1 MTHDG
6 AHNVEQAASQS
17 FEILQQGMRQNRLSD
32 AVESADRGLASS
44 GLSETERRQVGQMV
58 AQQLETAGL
67 LPRVMVEYGQS
78 QFKDLSNGDHY
89 IHAQD
94 LDSRLMS
101 GIETYSPIK
110 GMIARSLRNRID
122 EISLQHEDASSFHD
136 DRPSR
141 SDEIAKGISTK
152 DLSEWGQEQSNGRF
166 HTQMSRQMLSSF
178 GSREKWLNLAGP
190 DGLLE
195 KGELDRAKRDSMRFG
210 PDEKAVLDY
219 MRENYGGIRAARDGD
234 NWNKMTLSDVLDWSA
249 KHGADPQI
257 GLEQPEFR
265 PRMGDVNFTVDPRD
279 KVGGASAQGLDAI
292 EVGFKNHSLSDS
304 LRAMDQHLTSGA
316 YTPQEVAAITGNIEQ
331 SLAQRNLMGRVM
343 GEYGSQNFDSLNN
356 INGNKSYIHASEL
369 DTVLQSNIAARSP
382 LEAMVLRNMRN
393 NVDAIAMLHNDVTN
407 DDSDRAEQS
416 RGISKGDLRDLTENT
431 ENRNNDRAMS
441 ARMLANFGRT
451 EDFQGLAGSDN
462 VIKENELEAARND
475 TFKYNPEQR
484 AVLGYMLDNYGTIR
498 HTVDGDGRG
507 ISISD
512 MIGHAAK
519 FGVRPEDVFSAN
531 AAPPQEQEGVQLDQG
546 QPERVVQ
553 RDLPVEGQPVERQP
567 VERQPVER
575 QPVERQPQRPRLE
588 TLDIDP
594 RLGAPNETK
603 SVKIERSDRFWN
615 MANRKYGYPAIEA
628 IFEANGLKPQAVQNG
643 NSIELR
649 DPDYVAGREYVLPSQ
664 DQIPELTQAYR
675 ARASQ
680 MRDQFSSRVGPAEC
694 ATDVKLIYGD
704 TLSKL
709 ALQKYGRNV
718 PIEALYEANNL
729 PPRIVNDNGCIMK
742 LEPIYYAGRTYVL
755 PPADQI
761 EALADAYRRKHFQ
774 G

>member
-1 MTHDG
+1 MTIDG
-6 AHNVEQAASQS
+6 AQNVEQAASQS

-32 AVESADRGLASS
+32 AVETADRGLASS
-44 GLSETERRQVGQMV
+44 GLSEAERRQVGQIV

-78 QFKDLSNGDHY
+78 QFSDLSNGDRY

-122 EISLQHEDASSFHD
+122 EISLQHEDASSHHSD
-136 DRPSR
+136 SPSR
-141 SDEIAKGISTK
+141 SDEIAKGISSR
-152 DLSEWGQEQSNGRF
+152 DLSEWGQDQRNGRF
-166 HTQMSRQMLSSF
+166 HSQMSRQMLSSF

-195 KGELDRAKRDSMRFG
+195 RGELDRAKRDSMRYG

-265 PRMGDVNFTVDPRD
+265 PRMGDLSFTVDPRD
-279 KVGGASAQGLDAI
+279 KVGGASAQGLNAI
-292 EVGFKNHSLSDS
+292 EVGIKNHSLSDS

-369 DTVLQSNIAARSP
+369 DTVLQSNIASRSP
-382 LEAMVLRNMRN
+382 VEAMVLRNMRN
-393 NVDAIAMLHNDVTN
+393 NVDGISMLHNDVTN

-431 ENRNNDRAMS
+431 ETRNNDRAMS

-462 VIKENELEAARND
+462 VIKEDELEAARID
-475 TFKYNPEQR
+475 TFRFNPEQR
-484 AVLGYMLDNYGTIR
+484 AVLGYMLDNYGNIR

-512 MIGHAAK
+512 MLGHAAK

-531 AAPPQEQEGVQLDQG
+531 PAPQDSQRDLQGDLQTESG
-546 QPERVVQ
+546 QPERVVH
-553 RDLPVEGQPVERQP
+553 RDEPVERQP

-575 QPVERQPQRPRLE
+575 QPVERQPVRPRLE

-594 RLGAPNETK
+594 RLGGPNETK

-628 IFEANGLKPQAVQNG
+628 IFEANGLKPQAVRNG
-643 NSIELR
+643 DSIELR

-680 MRDQFSSRVGPAEC
+680 MRDQFSSRVGPAES

-704 TLSKL
+704 TLSRL
-709 ALQKYGRNV
+709 ARQKYGRNV

-729 PPRIVNDNGCIMK
+729 APRIVNENGCVMK

-761 EALADAYRRKHFQ
+761 EALANSYRRKYFQ

>member
-44 GLSETERRQVGQMV
+44 GLSEAERRQVGQMV

-78 QFKDLSNGDHY
+78 QFQDLSNGDRY

-101 GIETYSPIK
+101 GIESYSPIK

-141 SDEIAKGISTK
+141 SDEIAKGISSK

-210 PDEKAVLDY
+210 PEEKAVLDY

-265 PRMGDVNFTVDPRD
+265 PRMGDVSFTVDPRD
-279 KVGGASAQGLDAI
+279 KVGGASAQGLNAI
-292 EVGFKNHSLSDS
+292 EVGIKNHSLSDS

-369 DTVLQSNIAARSP
+369 DTVLQSNIASRSP
-382 LEAMVLRNMRN
+382 LEAMVLRNMRSN
-393 NVDAIAMLHNDVTN
+393 IDGISMLHNDVTN

-431 ENRNNDRAMS
+431 ETRNNDRAMS

-462 VIKENELEAARND
+462 VIKENELEAARSD
-475 TFKYNPEQR
+475 TFRYNPEQR

-512 MIGHAAK
+512 MLGHAARY
-519 FGVRPEDVFSAN
+519 GVRPEDVFSAG
-531 AAPPQEQEGVQLDQG
+531 PEPQNV
-546 QPERVVQ
+546 QPEHVVQ
-553 RDLPVEGQPVERQP
+553 RDIPVERQP

-575 QPVERQPQRPRLE
+575 QPVERQPVRPRLE

-594 RLGAPNETK
+594 RLGGPDETK
-603 SVKIERSDRFWN
+603 SVKVERSDRFWN

-628 IFEANGLKPQAVQNG
+628 IFEANGLKPQAVQSG

-680 MRDQFSSRVGPAEC
+680 MRDQFSSRVGPAES

-704 TLSKL
+704 TLSRL

-729 PPRIVNDNGCIMK
+729 APRIVNDNGCVMK

-761 EALADAYRRKHFQ
+761 EALANSYRRKYFQ